1 MKSILKIIID
11 IIFIIYILIIPMW
24 IIELLNIDLIKI
36 HESILNKAVEKG
48 QKVNMKN
55 G

>member
-1 MKSILKIIID
+1 
-11 IIFIIYILIIPMW
+11 MW

-36 HESILNKAVEKG
+36 HESILNKAVIKG
-48 QKVNMKN
+48 QRENIKS

>member
-36 HESILNKAVEKG
+36 HESIFE
-48 QKVNMKN
+48 
-55 G
+55 

>member
-11 IIFIIYILIIPMW
+11 IVFIIYILIIPMW

-36 HESILNKAVEKG
+36 HESIFK
-48 QKVNMKN
+48 
-55 G
+55 